1 MKYYKN
7 LSIDEN
13 DFSVQRQGCR
23 IHLTTTEYQLFIT
36 LLDHSGHICSRNFLL
51 ASAWNITVPIQTRTV
66 DVHIAKLRK
75 KLDLGQ
81 NELKTVTKQGY
92 ALSTQESYREKHSLY
107 TKYCLRFWLSCCRTS
122 LAVSA
127 LRIMRYCPYNI
138 QI

>member
-7 LSIDEN
+7 LSIDESN
-13 DFSVQRQGCR
+13 CTVKKEGQP
-23 IHLTTTEYQLFIT
+23 IHLTAMEYQLLVT

-81 NELKTVTKQGY
+81 NELKTVTRQGY
-92 ALSTQESYREKHSLY
+92 ALSTQESCRGKNSL
-107 TKYCLRFWLSCCRTS
+107 
-122 LAVSA
+122 
-127 LRIMRYCPYNI
+127 
-138 QI
+138 